1 MFFNYGGYFMK
12 DSIVEPSISELLK
25 KVNNK
30 FSLVILSARVARMDI
45 DNDKDV
51 KREKHINYLT
61 QSVRHI
67 YEDRVQYKMIDV
79 DNG

>member
-1 MFFNYGGYFMK
+1 MK

-67 YEDRVQYKMIDV
+67 YEDKVQYKMIDV
-79 DNG
+79 ENS

>member
-1 MFFNYGGYFMK
+1 MK

-25 KVNNK
+25 KVSDK

-45 DNDKDV
+45 DKDKDI
-51 KREKHINYLT
+51 KRDKHINYLT

-67 YEDRVQYKMIDV
+67 YEDKVQYKMIDI
-79 DNG
+79 DSN

>member
-1 MFFNYGGYFMK
+1 MK